1 MVFESLVADL
11 LNRFLGDFVDNL
23 DSSQLNIGIW
33 GGDVKLE
40 NLEIKESALD
50 DLDLPVK
57 LKYGYIES
65 LVLKIPWKNLYTE
78 PVIATVDGVQLIV
91 VPNKGVVY
99 NEDKAKK
106 NAKEIKEKTLTR
118 LEEARK
124 NRRKP
129 PDPQADSF
137 AEKMVAQVIKN
148 LQVAVHNVH
157 VRFEDKYTN
166 RSRPFAAG
174 VTLAALQLD
183 TTDSNWKKTIHK
195 DAVKIVHK
203 LVELNSLAVYW
214 DSDVKL
220 ISDLTDKMKIRHLLR
235 EFIAAGEHRPKTKY
249 ILEPIRMQA
258 KLSLNQKP
266 ETDESNWKIP
276 KIDLVVDMDQLT
288 MAIGKM
294 QYQDLLLFLEAQ
306 ERFGLATQY
315 LKHRPNLNE
324 YKGHYKEWWLF
335 AYKSI
340 LHEKVKR
347 RRENWNWSRMK
358 KHRDLVKAYTE
369 AWVSKQ
375 TEKSPAASVTK
386 MITDGEEKLDVFNVN
401 VARQQAEMEI
411 DRRGLTRLD
420 DQPQG
425 WMGWA
430 KSWWGGS
437 AEGAPPA
444 KPPPGK
450 GGDIATKFQ
459 AAMTP
464 EEKAKLFEAID
475 YEENMPPT
483 NYPKEFVEN
492 RIDFKLGQVN
502 IIVEGAIKMDFV
514 GLHAA
519 LLQRPSAGAINLKAR
534 ISEVRMDGCKEAMLR
549 MREKGDWLTV
559 EVDTNPLAG
568 GYDQKVALRIAPV
581 NVIYHAAAVNKA
593 IDVFKPPESVKLNQ
607 LTAAAMSRYEEVKT
621 RSTMGMQHALEKKT
635 KLVLDMVIQPATIF
649 ICEGGTYA
657 EFKPVL
663 LADLGLL
670 TISTVDVDVKKLTEK
685 DRMGQL
691 AAKAYDRF
699 RVELSNVVVVLAE
712 NVKDAEAARTQ
723 PSSPLHLLRPTGLD
737 IQIHKCGI
745 DDLKLAKLRIL
756 GNLPDVVIGI
766 SDVHLIMLLKLLISI
781 PKPPADAVTEKE
793 EELVSAP
800 KLRDR
805 AKMKTIM
812 EDEVELS
819 VEPTDEPKDVLAKNN
834 QQVQIELELSL
845 NEVGL
850 VVSRG
855 SSTLVALSVLG
866 MKCRLQ
872 MRTHDMVVKAEMGA
886 LRVHMPTHKSLAPGR
901 DHLYLVDNLD
911 QDGPLLSVDYVQA
924 QTESP
929 FFATEYKNTEQHVR
943 LNFTQLIVS
952 LHQEG
957 LIELKKYGEEVQA
970 KVNEIV
976 GKKDDDSEVE
986 GTEETVTDAV
996 GKKLSQV
1003 VAHSMESLTALRKE
1017 HSARKKSRKDTMAA
1031 DVETDKIINM
1041 KVESRFGSL
1050 SVYLGSEK
1058 QLESMLSIE
1067 DVRASVKMMKAQM
1080 DVSATLKSIAITD
1093 SAKDALYRKLMH
1105 VQGKE
1110 EVMLRFEMTQFNRE
1124 EKAKRPTDIDMRV
1137 KVRIA
1142 RLRFVFVNL
1151 WVSRVLAWLQPFQAQ
1166 AAAAA
1171 AAASAAATAKAQ
1183 QVAQDVKAAIAE
1195 RQPRIELD
1203 VHLEA
1208 PIILVPRL
1216 STSNDVIV
1224 VDLGSMSVNNKI
1236 VAEKAGGGMV
1246 VIDAMAVT
1254 LKECSVGVGTME
1266 GAGRTLVNRRHIL
1279 SPLTFT
1285 VQLSRN
1291 LMWEESKAKPQAAVD
1306 MHLSVVEAKLSQK
1319 DYATIMATLSGNLAE
1334 KVEPD
1339 DTVEVFTPPS
1349 TRTPPIEDLK
1359 KDEKKTEVEKQ
1370 HPGDRIADAATEE
1383 KPVVATTDV
1392 QFDVRLV
1399 VDEIK
1404 AVLNADDDGGIATL
1418 SIRGFKTN
1426 AKVLGDGS
1434 LDVALN
1440 LTAFT
1445 MYDERA
1451 ETEIRELMEKR
1462 GHKDEDLIKMHF
1474 AQNAQQDR
1482 KVRLSMCAFF
1492 ICLCP
1497 EFLGSLA
1504 KFFAVEKTEEEKERE
1519 AAEAERK
1526 LASGAT
1532 TVGVAGG
1539 GAAGGAA
1546 APAAPVQG
1554 TLALDAD
1561 IKGIEVILVEDST
1574 QPASSQALILTF
1586 NCNIK
1591 SHPTADA
1598 EEMTGGIEG
1607 LHIFSSYYDVTKRD
1621 QVTYEVL
1628 KKADIKLT
1636 LRSERKSKAMDIKVH
1651 STPLELYMAPSIIR
1665 MLSAVNTQFA
1675 AASQEESTV
1684 STLVPRVRTFENY
1697 WGVKP
1702 LNEAKHWFLK
1712 VPVAEEAVEE
1722 VEEQPVSPTGP
1733 VERAEVKFPVISLT
1747 LETDDGG
1754 VRTPLILLGMSM
1766 ELNASNWS
1774 WALKAEG
1781 DISLQMNY
1789 YNESISVWE
1798 PVIEPCEVDEGVFE
1812 TWTMQ
1817 LNVIGRNKL
1826 DSADKNPDM
1835 SVKIETERMLNITFT
1850 KSLYE
1855 LTNKLGDAFTRA
1867 AKQIAPPT
1875 GTQLPGDEPFL
1886 VLNDTGVTVMIHN
1899 SNTLQVSSD
1908 DRPIDATHGDYVR
1921 LRLREEV
1928 ANGVG
1933 SAAAAAR
1940 DPFGPPVQQE
1950 TKIDMIME
1958 TLGEK
1963 QTVRVGRAGRQIL
1976 EFNPKMKNQ
1985 NGDHPGEVTVSGG
1998 NSAWK
2003 VVAET
2008 RVEGGR
2014 RLLTLSSHI
2023 RVQSHIETDIEVF
2036 TRRDTTLDPAGTVS
2050 FGEKMNMPI
2059 NLLYG
2064 NEGEIFFKPTADKW
2078 SVCETGVRWH
2088 DFSSTYRRMVEC
2100 RSVENPTEA
2109 FHFEVTIT
2117 EERCQYGNDHVHA
2130 YVVHFHPPLV
2140 LQNLLP
2146 MPINVKKPLDL
2157 ELEPG
2162 DHSVINVVP
2171 GEVLK
2176 LSVVHL
2182 GEVYWLDMPQEEDKP
2197 DLQVIALNL
2206 DTGADELLLGIRWS
2220 RESGGMRASLY
2231 APFWL
2236 VNNTL
2241 HTLNHLTDSSII
2253 HKPDHNPIILPFPST
2268 DLTQKKKA
2276 QVKVG
2281 DSNWSDSFPLDVAGN
2296 ASRITCKGVDRE
2308 LDLTVDIRLCSSG
2321 LTKVVTYSPFY
2332 LVSNCGRQDMEVRE
2346 DGTKEWITV
2355 PAQTCIG
2362 VYPQQKE
2369 KRKLLCVRYAGAKEE
2384 SLLFPIT
2391 ENLDTFAHINDDT
2404 CGISVSV
2411 TVGESS
2417 VVVHLTPFAPGMAPA
2432 HVINHTA
2439 HTVKLWQKG
2448 GHKEVELKSRESVM
2462 FTWSDVTKNRVLEYA
2477 CGDAKGED
2485 KLDQT
2490 RFDQVKPDNTK
2501 ARFIYL
2507 VSFLNGRQRTLL
2519 FESDI
2524 SQASEASGS
2533 WERDKITMVS
2543 ELKLFGVGVS
2553 VVDNQARKEIL
2564 YMAISSSAVLWE
2576 EEAKKGRFKAFNVA
2590 LIEGLE
2596 TKYGEYLENPDGA
2609 QQYVPITDAFS
2620 VDFKNMIMKK
2630 KKGKE
2635 FKIRRCF
2642 EKGIWASFGQ
2652 SKERQKVHI
2661 KLNHI
2666 QIDNQL
2672 DACVFP
2678 CMLSAVPPPR
2688 SIVQDNAPKPFIELS
2703 MVKRQSEHSS
2713 VPEFEYLKVLMQ
2725 EFAVRVDQ
2733 GAINA
2738 LLQFI
2743 ATDAEVKQYDKEA
2756 FAEDFKLTETKLEDL
2771 AQSWKVQKPKSF
2783 YQVLHISPLMI
2794 HLSFSQ
2800 GGTTGDSSDAPIPIQ
2815 SQFISILLKS
2825 VGVTLTELQDV
2836 VFKLAYFERTCVFFS
2851 NDQLNGEI
2859 ISHYTKQAIKQ
2870 LYVLVLGLDI
2880 IGNPFGL
2887 VRDLS
2892 SGVEDLFYQPFQ
2904 GAIQGPEE
2912 FVSGMALGVQSL
2924 VGHTIGGAAGAVGR
2938 IAGTVGKG
2946 VAALTFDDDYQRKR
2960 QEDLNRKPASGIEGM
2975 ARGVKGLG
2983 MGIVDGVTGVVT
2995 KPIEGARQ
3003 GGAGGFVKGL
3013 GKGLVGVVTR
3023 PVSGAVDLASSTLQ
3037 SVKHVA
3043 GADRSTDP
3051 LRAPR
3056 LIRSDGIVRPYSA
3069 SEGIGN
3075 KIFKDTD
3082 RGALKEAGDQ
3092 FLSHASISDK
3102 CVLLVTDRHLI
3113 ISKRTDMMGT
3123 WSTDWSTEYGKI
3135 NEPTFVENGI
3145 KIVLKEKKKGFLGIG
3160 GTQGKIITFNNG
3172 NDQAIR
3178 TKILEAYRAATDLHQ

>member
-50 DLDLPVK
+50 DLDLP
-57 LKYGYIES
+57 
-65 LVLKIPWKNLYTE
+65 
-78 PVIATVDGVQLIV
+78 
-91 VPNKGVVY
+91 
-99 NEDKAKK
+99 AKK

-1067 DVRASVKMMKAQM
+1067 DKRLKSILLAKKIDYRVSQRDNLLKFVSQLHWCMGADRFKGFVSYDFYKGGFTTTKPAPFESPKDYMFGSGSMAACDNCSSLSCTKCPRCEKPHCFDFQSGFGLPYGVRASVKMMKAQM

-1519 AAEAERK
+1519 AAEAERSVKREGVYSISRPCSK

-1950 TKIDMIME
+1950 TKIDMIPHD
-1958 TLGEK
+1958 
-1963 QTVRVGRAGRQIL
+1963 GRSDWCTSQL
-1976 EFNPKMKNQ
+1976 
-1985 NGDHPGEVTVSGG
+1985 SW
-1998 NSAWK
+1998 SADERPWCR

-2241 HTLNHLTDSSII
+2241 HTLNHLVRLI
-2253 HKPDHNPIILPFPST
+2253 F
-2268 DLTQKKKA
+2268 DL
-2276 QVKVG
+2276 
-2281 DSNWSDSFPLDVAGN
+2281 WSL
-2296 ASRITCKGVDRE
+2296 
-2308 LDLTVDIRLCSSG
+2308 
-2321 LTKVVTYSPFY
+2321 
-2332 LVSNCGRQDMEVRE
+2332 
-2346 DGTKEWITV
+2346 
-2355 PAQTCIG
+2355 
-2362 VYPQQKE
+2362 
-2369 KRKLLCVRYAGAKEE
+2369 
-2384 SLLFPIT
+2384 
-2391 ENLDTFAHINDDT
+2391 
-2404 CGISVSV
+2404 
-2411 TVGESS
+2411 
-2417 VVVHLTPFAPGMAPA
+2417 
-2432 HVINHTA
+2432 
-2439 HTVKLWQKG
+2439 
-2448 GHKEVELKSRESVM
+2448 
-2462 FTWSDVTKNRVLEYA
+2462 
-2477 CGDAKGED
+2477 
-2485 KLDQT
+2485 
-2490 RFDQVKPDNTK
+2490 
-2501 ARFIYL
+2501 
-2507 VSFLNGRQRTLL
+2507 
-2519 FESDI
+2519 
-2524 SQASEASGS
+2524 
-2533 WERDKITMVS
+2533 
-2543 ELKLFGVGVS
+2543 
-2553 VVDNQARKEIL
+2553 
-2564 YMAISSSAVLWE
+2564 
-2576 EEAKKGRFKAFNVA
+2576 
-2590 LIEGLE
+2590 
-2596 TKYGEYLENPDGA
+2596 
-2609 QQYVPITDAFS
+2609 
-2620 VDFKNMIMKK
+2620 
-2630 KKGKE
+2630 
-2635 FKIRRCF
+2635 
-2642 EKGIWASFGQ
+2642 
-2652 SKERQKVHI
+2652 
-2661 KLNHI
+2661 
-2666 QIDNQL
+2666 
-2672 DACVFP
+2672 
-2678 CMLSAVPPPR
+2678 
-2688 SIVQDNAPKPFIELS
+2688 
-2703 MVKRQSEHSS
+2703 
-2713 VPEFEYLKVLMQ
+2713 
-2725 EFAVRVDQ
+2725 
-2733 GAINA
+2733 
-2738 LLQFI
+2738 
-2743 ATDAEVKQYDKEA
+2743 
-2756 FAEDFKLTETKLEDL
+2756 
-2771 AQSWKVQKPKSF
+2771 
-2783 YQVLHISPLMI
+2783 
-2794 HLSFSQ
+2794 
-2800 GGTTGDSSDAPIPIQ
+2800 
-2815 SQFISILLKS
+2815 
-2825 VGVTLTELQDV
+2825 VTL
-2836 VFKLAYFERTCVFFS
+2836 S
-2851 NDQLNGEI
+2851 N
-2859 ISHYTKQAIKQ
+2859 
-2870 LYVLVLGLDI
+2870 
-2880 IGNPFGL
+2880 F
-2887 VRDLS
+2887 
-2892 SGVEDLFYQPFQ
+2892 
-2904 GAIQGPEE
+2904 
-2912 FVSGMALGVQSL
+2912 
-2924 VGHTIGGAAGAVGR
+2924 
-2938 IAGTVGKG
+2938 
-2946 VAALTFDDDYQRKR
+2946 
-2960 QEDLNRKPASGIEGM
+2960 
-2975 ARGVKGLG
+2975 
-2983 MGIVDGVTGVVT
+2983 
-2995 KPIEGARQ
+2995 
-3003 GGAGGFVKGL
+3003 
-3013 GKGLVGVVTR
+3013 
-3023 PVSGAVDLASSTLQ
+3023 
-3037 SVKHVA
+3037 
-3043 GADRSTDP
+3043 
-3051 LRAPR
+3051 
-3056 LIRSDGIVRPYSA
+3056 
-3069 SEGIGN
+3069 
-3075 KIFKDTD
+3075 
-3082 RGALKEAGDQ
+3082 
-3092 FLSHASISDK
+3092 
-3102 CVLLVTDRHLI
+3102 
-3113 ISKRTDMMGT
+3113 
-3123 WSTDWSTEYGKI
+3123 
-3135 NEPTFVENGI
+3135 
-3145 KIVLKEKKKGFLGIG
+3145 
-3160 GTQGKIITFNNG
+3160 
-3172 NDQAIR
+3172 
-3178 TKILEAYRAATDLHQ
+3178 

>member
-805 AKMKTIM
+805 AKMMTIM

-1067 DVRASVKMMKAQM
+1067 DKRLKSILLAKKIDYRVSQRDNLLKFVSQLHWCMGADRFKGFVSYDFYKGGFTTTKPAPFESPKDYMFGSGSMAACDNCSSLSCTKCPRCEKPHCFDFQSGFGLPYGVRASVKMMKAQM

-1519 AAEAERK
+1519 AAEAERSVKREGVYSISRPCSK

-1798 PVIEPCEVDEGVFE
+1798 PGPSRFPSQCFSVPVAQLSDLPNALVPPAVSQRDSQHLSLHLPLGDAQSLLIARSECPHFTPVEYGRGDAALEESSPGLHGKKAGREEMRELAPCKPTEPNPMLNLVGVVQGKRDPSSKHALEFRTGLRDESHVVSVLEMAEIPSVDSNPVLPIDCVHGRSKCNIEEAGRKRVSLTNASLHCHSYEFLVHSDECGGRLVDPTEQMDEGGMGSILPEGVPACTPFDAVKCLLEVDKGQVDGNTVLRGSFCDLLDGMQVVERAEPSPESGLGCRFGLFKHCLESFQNAPRRNLEGYERDRHIRTRRWSELNSKRPTTPQLTTRADGGAARKSIWWFPCYSTVEVPYQNWHGASRRTPQGGLNLVYEGIVCVVVVGGGGGIRVDQEEPLVGKVQSGQTGREASEHGSSREMRAEEKCHAMGRSWAARVVIEPCEVDEGVFE

-2241 HTLNHLTDSSII
+2241 HTLNHLVRLI
-2253 HKPDHNPIILPFPST
+2253 F
-2268 DLTQKKKA
+2268 DL
-2276 QVKVG
+2276 
-2281 DSNWSDSFPLDVAGN
+2281 WSL
-2296 ASRITCKGVDRE
+2296 
-2308 LDLTVDIRLCSSG
+2308 
-2321 LTKVVTYSPFY
+2321 
-2332 LVSNCGRQDMEVRE
+2332 
-2346 DGTKEWITV
+2346 
-2355 PAQTCIG
+2355 
-2362 VYPQQKE
+2362 
-2369 KRKLLCVRYAGAKEE
+2369 
-2384 SLLFPIT
+2384 
-2391 ENLDTFAHINDDT
+2391 
-2404 CGISVSV
+2404 
-2411 TVGESS
+2411 
-2417 VVVHLTPFAPGMAPA
+2417 
-2432 HVINHTA
+2432 
-2439 HTVKLWQKG
+2439 
-2448 GHKEVELKSRESVM
+2448 
-2462 FTWSDVTKNRVLEYA
+2462 
-2477 CGDAKGED
+2477 
-2485 KLDQT
+2485 
-2490 RFDQVKPDNTK
+2490 
-2501 ARFIYL
+2501 
-2507 VSFLNGRQRTLL
+2507 
-2519 FESDI
+2519 
-2524 SQASEASGS
+2524 
-2533 WERDKITMVS
+2533 
-2543 ELKLFGVGVS
+2543 
-2553 VVDNQARKEIL
+2553 
-2564 YMAISSSAVLWE
+2564 
-2576 EEAKKGRFKAFNVA
+2576 
-2590 LIEGLE
+2590 
-2596 TKYGEYLENPDGA
+2596 
-2609 QQYVPITDAFS
+2609 
-2620 VDFKNMIMKK
+2620 
-2630 KKGKE
+2630 
-2635 FKIRRCF
+2635 
-2642 EKGIWASFGQ
+2642 
-2652 SKERQKVHI
+2652 
-2661 KLNHI
+2661 
-2666 QIDNQL
+2666 
-2672 DACVFP
+2672 
-2678 CMLSAVPPPR
+2678 
-2688 SIVQDNAPKPFIELS
+2688 
-2703 MVKRQSEHSS
+2703 
-2713 VPEFEYLKVLMQ
+2713 
-2725 EFAVRVDQ
+2725 
-2733 GAINA
+2733 
-2738 LLQFI
+2738 
-2743 ATDAEVKQYDKEA
+2743 
-2756 FAEDFKLTETKLEDL
+2756 
-2771 AQSWKVQKPKSF
+2771 
-2783 YQVLHISPLMI
+2783 
-2794 HLSFSQ
+2794 
-2800 GGTTGDSSDAPIPIQ
+2800 
-2815 SQFISILLKS
+2815 
-2825 VGVTLTELQDV
+2825 VTL
-2836 VFKLAYFERTCVFFS
+2836 S
-2851 NDQLNGEI
+2851 N
-2859 ISHYTKQAIKQ
+2859 
-2870 LYVLVLGLDI
+2870 
-2880 IGNPFGL
+2880 F
-2887 VRDLS
+2887 
-2892 SGVEDLFYQPFQ
+2892 
-2904 GAIQGPEE
+2904 
-2912 FVSGMALGVQSL
+2912 
-2924 VGHTIGGAAGAVGR
+2924 
-2938 IAGTVGKG
+2938 
-2946 VAALTFDDDYQRKR
+2946 
-2960 QEDLNRKPASGIEGM
+2960 
-2975 ARGVKGLG
+2975 
-2983 MGIVDGVTGVVT
+2983 
-2995 KPIEGARQ
+2995 
-3003 GGAGGFVKGL
+3003 
-3013 GKGLVGVVTR
+3013 
-3023 PVSGAVDLASSTLQ
+3023 
-3037 SVKHVA
+3037 
-3043 GADRSTDP
+3043 
-3051 LRAPR
+3051 
-3056 LIRSDGIVRPYSA
+3056 
-3069 SEGIGN
+3069 
-3075 KIFKDTD
+3075 
-3082 RGALKEAGDQ
+3082 
-3092 FLSHASISDK
+3092 
-3102 CVLLVTDRHLI
+3102 
-3113 ISKRTDMMGT
+3113 
-3123 WSTDWSTEYGKI
+3123 
-3135 NEPTFVENGI
+3135 
-3145 KIVLKEKKKGFLGIG
+3145 
-3160 GTQGKIITFNNG
+3160 
-3172 NDQAIR
+3172 
-3178 TKILEAYRAATDLHQ
+3178 